1 MERKKKKIFAVI
13 LSVLMIFFIPGII
26 GINEV
31 KAAQIAHISIGSGS
45 CYVDG
50 TVTINISA
58 SSDVNIFMCDFY
70 VEYDASVLQVV
81 SGDYDAGGSGT
92 LHFLSTDKTSFSVTF
107 RAISAGSSSI
117 SLIKSTAIV
126 SSAEEDYMTISASSG
141 NVIVSAPSSASS
153 DNTLKSLQI
162 SPGTLSPAFSAGTT
176 TYTATVG
183 KDVDELVVSATAND
197 DKAKVSVS
205 GRRMDPG
212 KNTTRITVTAENG
225 DTRTYIIYTT
235 KETDGQEAATKEAE
249 SSSEE
254 VTEET
259 SGVTESEVTYNN
271 KKYVIASSLSDK
283 QIPADYEETEIDYNG
298 IKVKAAKGIKTQ
310 LILVYLENTDG
321 QGGSGLYIYDV
332 DSKTFSP
339 YNTVTEPEILYTIL
353 PSGLA
358 KNKPEGYTLT
368 NFTMNGQEVEVL
380 MDSERQY
387 CLFYGVSSLGEK
399 GWFRYRVSDGTIQ
412 AYSVSVVTADN
423 MADEDGNKS
432 GNIFTDNKVLI
443 IAAAIALAVVLAL
456 IIVIIV
462 LSSKLSKLKKAF
474 SMASKD
480 GVQLD
485 EYLEQEI
492 DDYDLDDYEDDED
505 DISATDEESEEQED
519 STSVTDEESE
529 EHKDST
535 SVTDEKS
542 DSEESFKAQDMGNTE
557 DTLEELELVDLDDE
571 EK

>member
-1 MERKKKKIFAVI
+1 MKTIKKILTFLCI
-13 LSVLMIFFIPGII
+13 FLMCIMLGRVE
-26 GINEV
+26 NV
-31 KAAQIAHISIGSGS
+31 KADENASISIS
-45 CYVDG
+45 
-50 TVTINISA
+50 SA
-58 SSDVNIFMCDFY
+58 SGNV
-70 VEYDASVLQVV
+70 
-81 SGDYDAGGSGT
+81 GDIIT
-92 LHFLSTDKTSFSVTF
+92 ITV
-107 RAISAGSSSI
+107 
-117 SLIKSTAIV
+117 
-126 SSAEEDYMTISASSG
+126 TISASDGIDGATIPVSYDNSIIRPTSG
-141 NVIVSAPSSASS
+141 GNSGVVTFSLLDMTYSSSGQVSMDFEIIGAGTTTLSVTGDARISVNGYRAEVQGKSSGRVTGNAPSSASS

-183 KDVDELVVSATAND
+183 KDVDELVVSAVAND

-212 KNTTRITVTAENG
+212 RNTTRITVTAENG
-225 DTRTYIIYTT
+225 ETRTYIIYTT
-235 KETDGQEAATKEAE
+235 KETDGQETTTKEAE

-332 DSKTFSP
+332 DSRTFSP

-353 PSGLA
+353 PAGLA

-368 NFTMNGQEVEVL
+368 KFTMNGQEVEVL

>member
-1 MERKKKKIFAVI
+1 MCIMLGRVEH
-13 LSVLMIFFIPGII
+13 
-26 GINEV
+26 V
-31 KAAQIAHISIGSGS
+31 KADETASISIS
-45 CYVDG
+45 
-50 TVTINISA
+50 SA
-58 SSDVNIFMCDFY
+58 SGNV
-70 VEYDASVLQVV
+70 
-81 SGDYDAGGSGT
+81 GD
-92 LHFLSTDKTSFSVTF
+92 
-107 RAISAGSSSI
+107 I
-117 SLIKSTAIV
+117 IKITV
-126 SSAEEDYMTISASSG
+126 TISASDGIDGATIPVSYDNSIIRPTSG
-141 NVIVSAPSSASS
+141 GNSGVVTFSLLDMTYSSSGQVSMEFEIIGAGTTTLSVTGDARISVNGYRAEVQGKSSGRVTGSAPSSASS

-212 KNTTRITVTAENG
+212 RNTTRITVTAENG
-225 DTRTYIIYTT
+225 ETRTYIIYTT
-235 KETDGQEAATKEAE
+235 KETDGQEATTKEAE

-332 DSKTFSP
+332 DSRTFSP

-353 PSGLA
+353 PAGLA

-368 NFTMNGQEVEVL
+368 KFTMNGQEVEVL